1 MVFALVG
8 VAPIAVATLGA
19 QSIDWPQWRGA
30 ARSGISTETGLLRQW
45 PASGPPRV
53 WSASSLGGGYGSLSV
68 SGDRIF
74 VQGLS
79 VNSIADNEE
88 EWAVNLQVHVIHHS
102 ACGFHDDGRRGGG
115 LGAFFVHGDEATHIW
130 VAGAA
135 DGTSI
140 WQRNILREFS
150 GRNISWDISESP
162 LVDGNHVIVTPGGRG
177 AGIVALDKMTG
188 RTVWVSKELSDEAG
202 YASAIVADVGGVR
215 TIMTL
220 TGEAAVGVRA
230 TDGKLMWRYTPVAN
244 RTANITTPVYQDNKV
259 FYSSAYG
266 TGGALLALQ
275 AEGGEVRAK
284 EVYFTRDLQNHHGG
298 VVVVNGYLYGFSNSI
313 LTCLEF
319 ATGKMMWR
327 HRSVGKGSLTYADGH
342 LYLLSEDNVVG
353 LAEASAAGY
362 KELGR
367 FPIADQGLPSWAHP
381 VVSGGR
387 LYIRNQ
393 STLASYDV
401 RAR

>member
-74 VQGLS
+74 VQGLRSGQSIVS
-79 VNSIADNEE
+79 VLSRA
-88 EWAVNLQVHVIHHS
+88 
-102 ACGFHDDGRRGGG
+102 DGRGLWSKAIGPAGGG
-115 LGAFFVHGDEATHIW
+115 GGQGPGPRGTPTVDGDRVYVLTEGGDLACLR
-130 VAGAA
+130 AA

-327 HRSVGKGSLTYADGH
+327 HRSVGKGSIAYADGH
-342 LYLLSEDNVVG
+342 LYVLGEDNVMG
-353 LAEASAAGY
+353 LVEAAPSAY
-362 KELGR
+362 VEKGR
-367 FPIADQGLPSWAHP
+367 FTIPDQGWPSWAHP

-387 LYIRNQ
+387 VYLRNQ
-393 STLASYDV
+393 G
-401 RAR
+401 